1 VSEKSEN
8 LQIGDACRPLITV
21 AMPVFNAGRFLRPA
35 ILSIVRQSFSDWEL
49 IIIDDGST
57 DGSIEGV
64 KDIWDQRIRVLKDGA
79 NKGLAARLNEAI
91 DLARGHYFARMD
103 QDDVSYPDRFA
114 RQVEA
119 LQADPNLDLVG
130 VRSIAI
136 SDTDEVIGTLPYALT
151 LAELCAKPWRGFYL
165 AHPTWMGRI
174 EWFRFYRYAIPA
186 PYLCEDQE
194 MLLRSYSSS
203 QFATVSDILFAYRV
217 HRKVD
222 WYKLV
227 KMRWAVL
234 EFQVR
239 YFIGSPKKH
248 FGLLAIIVFFA
259 RIAKDL
265 MCASLQADR
274 RFLFGRNRNANV
286 EKFELLRWK
295 EVLENLSLSDSTKVF
310 CDNENLSL

>member
-8 LQIGDACRPLITV
+8 LQIRNTCRPLITV
-21 AMPVFNAGRFLRPA
+21 AMPVLNAGRFLRPA
-35 ILSIVRQSFSDWEL
+35 LLSIIRQSVSNWEL

-57 DGSIEGV
+57 DGAIEGV
-64 KDIWDQRIRVLKDGA
+64 ADICDQRIRVLKDSA
-79 NKGLAARLNEAI
+79 TKGLAARLNEAI
-91 DLARGHYFARMD
+91 ALARGRYFARMD

-119 LQADPNLDLVG
+119 LQDDPSLDLVG

-151 LAELCAKPWRGFYL
+151 HAELCVKPWRGFHL
-165 AHPTWMGRI
+165 AHPTWMGKI
-174 EWFRFYRYAIPA
+174 EWFRFHRYAIPA

-194 MLLRSYSSS
+194 MLLRSYISSR
-203 QFATVSDILFAYRV
+203 FATVSDILFAYRV
-217 HRKVD
+217 HRKVA
-222 WYKLV
+222 WHKLV
-227 KMRWAVL
+227 KMRWAIIK
-234 EFQVR
+234 FQVR
-239 YFIGSPKKH
+239 YFLGAPKKH

-274 RFLFGRNRNANV
+274 HFLFGRNRNANV
-286 EKFELLRWK
+286 EKLEVLRWK
-295 EVLENLSLSDSTKVF
+295 EILDNLSLSDSTKVF
-310 CDNENLSL
+310 CDNENLLL